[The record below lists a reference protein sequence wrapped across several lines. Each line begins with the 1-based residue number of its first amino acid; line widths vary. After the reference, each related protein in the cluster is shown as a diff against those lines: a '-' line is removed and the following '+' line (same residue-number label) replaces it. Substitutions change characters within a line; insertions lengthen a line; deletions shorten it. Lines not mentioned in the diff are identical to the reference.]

1 MNVRAIFLI
10 YLGFIFSY
18 NMIEHDGRNIQSNT
32 LIIKFTKS
40 YAPLL
45 DIEDPLT
52 IKEIEEFQLF
62 KNKEN
67 FKDLNLVF
75 NHVETFTDLHYA
87 HDLHQYYKLTLHHHN
102 EKFTQ
107 IITDLKSLDIVEN
120 VELNGRAEALLVP
133 NDELYPNQWDHDN
146 QRQAIE
152 YGTGNLV
159 GTVDCDIDTG
169 EDDEGYQAWDLTTGN
184 SDIVIAIVDTG
195 VDFRVHFPRC

>member
-62 KNKEN
+62 NNKEN
-67 FKDLNLVF
+67 LKDLNLVF

-102 EKFTQ
+102 ETFTQ
-107 IITDLKSLDIVEN
+107 IITDLNSTPHIKI
-120 VELNGRAEALLVP
+120 LLFYKY
-133 NDELYPNQWDHDN
+133 LLH
-146 QRQAIE
+146 
-152 YGTGNLV
+152 
-159 GTVDCDIDTG
+159 
-169 EDDEGYQAWDLTTGN
+169 
-184 SDIVIAIVDTG
+184 S
-195 VDFRVHFPRC
+195 